1 MEIFFSFRVSRKNEK
16 VFLFISLNECGS
28 STTLHC
34 ALQKVLDRKEHF
46 YQERK
51 KVFQLDFLEKC
62 IKFVGKYQK
71 R

>member
-34 ALQKVLDRKEHF
+34 ALQKKFSIEKRA
-46 YQERK
+46 
-51 KVFQLDFLEKC
+51 FLSEEDKS
-62 IKFVGKYQK
+62 FSVGFP
-71 R
+71 